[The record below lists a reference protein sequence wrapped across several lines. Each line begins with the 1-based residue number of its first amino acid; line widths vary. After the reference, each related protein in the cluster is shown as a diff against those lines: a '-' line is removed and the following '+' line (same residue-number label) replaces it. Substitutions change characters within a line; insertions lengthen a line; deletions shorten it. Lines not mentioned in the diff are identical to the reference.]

1 MIVWILLIV
10 LGFVFLVKGADLLVE
25 GASNIAKK
33 FHIPEIIIG
42 LTIVSIGTSLP
53 ELFVSITS
61 AIEGYPDMAIGNVVG
76 SNIANMFLILG
87 MSAIIKTITFK
98 KETRLIEIPICL
110 AVSIIFMILC
120 NIGQDITRI
129 DAVILTVLFIAF
141 IAYTI
146 VMAKKGEEFDK
157 EENEEDS
164 EKEDKPTG
172 SVFKNIIYIVLGII
186 LLKFGGDFTVDNAVN
201 IANFFGLSE
210 KLISVT
216 ILAVGTSLPELVTS
230 VSAAIKGKSDIAI
243 GNIIGSNI
251 FNILFIIGVSA
262 LIKPIVYNMS
272 YNIDMIFVLLSTIIL
287 ALFPIIPPKN
297 KMSRWNGI
305 VFVIIYAVYIV
316 TLLIK

>member
-25 GASNIAKK
+25 GASNFAKR

-61 AIEGYPDMAIGNVVG
+61 AIDGYPDMAIGNVVG
-76 SNIANMFLILG
+76 SNIVNMLFILG
-87 MSAIIKTITFK
+87 LSAIIKTITFQK
-98 KETRLIEIPICL
+98 TTRLIDIPVCL
-110 AVSIIFMILC
+110 AVSILFMVLC
-120 NIGQDITRI
+120 NIGQDVTRI
-129 DAVILTVLFIAF
+129 DALILIAVFIAF

-146 VMAKKGEEFDK
+146 VVAKKGDQL
-157 EENEEDS
+157 ENEENKESDEDS
-164 EKEDKPTG
+164 KPKG
-172 SVFKNIIYIVLGII
+172 SLIKNIIYMILGIV
-186 LLKFGGDFTVDNAVN
+186 LLKFGGDFTVDNAVH

-210 KLISVT
+210 KLIGVT

-251 FNILFIIGVSA
+251 FNILFIIGASA

-272 YNIDMIFVLLSTIIL
+272 YNIDMIFVFLSTIIL
-287 ALFPIIPPKN
+287 GIFPLLPPKN

-305 VFVIIYAVYIV
+305 VFVLIYAIYIV